1 MLRANLKKAERAAG
15 DTPSAEQRAEIDKL
29 RSEAEAA
36 DARVPAA
43 ATSKKPV
50 DENLKK
56 AKLDLAMARAAV
68 KKTEREI
75 DSAPDDANL
84 KAQLAAQ
91 QQVFNAAEKALH
103 EAESNSPIPP
113 PERNKVDKKPVDE
126 TLREL
131 KTNLATTK
139 ADFKRAERE
148 LQAAIDAETDTAPAQ
163 DQLTATRAK
172 LDAAAKAFA
181 EYMASKETN

>member
-1 MLRANLKKAERAAG
+1 M
-15 DTPSAEQRAEIDKL
+15 
-29 RSEAEAA
+29 
-36 DARVPAA
+36 
-43 ATSKKPV
+43 
-50 DENLKK
+50 
-56 AKLDLAMARAAV
+56 
-68 KKTEREI
+68 
-75 DSAPDDANL
+75 
-84 KAQLAAQ
+84 
-91 QQVFNAAEKALH
+91 
-103 EAESNSPIPP
+103 
-113 PERNKVDKKPVDE
+113 DE